1 MARFICYTLF
11 LILINL
17 SFSGQAQ
24 LADSLTAKADS
35 SIVTWFLEKDFAFTP
50 PKDQIIDTTL
60 TYFQKYEPASSPGN
74 LFATLG
80 NIGLASHNLF
90 FSPTLTLEVQPI
102 VPAFDLYRF
111 QHDHVHYYTSLKPYS
126 ELYYVMGKYKEQLF
140 GANTSQTIG
149 KNLVIGLDFTFI
161 NAFGGYPRQKSED
174 KSVVLKVNYFTKNM
188 RYGLLANLMHNGF
201 KVQENGGIQYDSVFE
216 EKIETDPTRINVKL
230 NTAQNTWKENSFRF
244 AHYYSLTKPADTLGE
259 SHRTR
264 KVFQPGSISHHAQ
277 IIKKTVGY
285 TDDKIDTLF
294 YPAVYFDSTKTKD
307 ALQINT
313 IENTLAWS
321 NSRDISTPLILT
333 LAVRHQYDKIHYFA
347 SDETLDTTNLNHLF
361 YSARLIMRPFKGL
374 ELKGEAELAH
384 GDYQKGDT
392 RITGWISKTFS
403 PGEKEYL
410 LSGTISFI
418 RSTPSWYKS
427 HFLSNYFLWNHSFDK
442 EALLHIGFTGS
453 LPYLDFIGN
462 YYHYSGYVYFN
473 FNATPEQAEK
483 DMDVFQLKAHSPW
496 HFKRVSL
503 DAWGTFQFVTRT
515 EYLRLPS
522 LTADLSAY
530 YNQELFKGALSTQLG
545 LDLHYQTGYYAN
557 AYMPSSRVFY
567 LQDEKKLNSLLVL
580 DIVWKFKVKTAR
592 FFLVYH
598 HLNSLFGKHD
608 YYLVPHYPLQDGRIK
623 FGIAWRFQD

>member
-1 MARFICYTLF
+1 MTRFICYSLF

-24 LADSLTAKADS
+24 LTDSLAGRADS

-80 NIGLASHNLF
+80 NIGLASHNLL
-90 FSPTLTLEVQPI
+90 FSPTLKLDVQPI

-111 QHDHVHYYTSLKPYS
+111 QHNRVNYYTSVKAYS
-126 ELYYVMGKYKEQLF
+126 ELYYVMGKYKEQFF
-140 GANTSQTIG
+140 GANTSQAIG
-149 KNLVIGLDFTFI
+149 TNLVIGLDFLFI

-188 RYGLLANLMHNGF
+188 RYGLLANVLHNGF
-201 KVQENGGIQYDSVFE
+201 KVQENGGILYDSVFE

-230 NTAQNTWKENSFRF
+230 NTAQNTWQENSFRLT
-244 AHYYSLTKPADTLGE
+244 HYYSLTKPADTL
-259 SHRTR
+259 SKSYRTR
-264 KVFQPGSISHHAQ
+264 KVFQPGSISHNFQ
-277 IIKKTVGY
+277 ITKKTLGY

-307 ALQINT
+307 ALQVNT
-313 IENTLAWS
+313 MENTLAWS
-321 NSRDISTPLILT
+321 NSRDLNTPVVLT
-333 LAVRHQYDKIHYFA
+333 LAVRHQFDNMKYF
-347 SDETLDTTNLNHLF
+347 SHDEPLDTTRLNHLF
-361 YSARLIMRPFKGL
+361 YSARLVMRPFKNL
-374 ELKGEAELAH
+374 EIKGEVELAH

-403 PGEKEYL
+403 RGKKEYL
-410 LSGTISFI
+410 LSSTVSFI

-427 HFLSNYFLWNHSFDK
+427 HFLSNYFIWTDSFDK
-442 EALLHIGFTGS
+442 EALLHIGVIGT
-453 LPYLDFIGN
+453 LPYMDITGN
-462 YYHYSGYVYFN
+462 YYHYSNYVYFN
-473 FNATPEQAEK
+473 FSALPEQANK

-503 DAWGTFQFVTRT
+503 DAWGTYQFVTRT

-557 AYMPSSRVFY
+557 AYMPSSRIFY

-623 FGIAWRFQD
+623 FGVAWRFQD